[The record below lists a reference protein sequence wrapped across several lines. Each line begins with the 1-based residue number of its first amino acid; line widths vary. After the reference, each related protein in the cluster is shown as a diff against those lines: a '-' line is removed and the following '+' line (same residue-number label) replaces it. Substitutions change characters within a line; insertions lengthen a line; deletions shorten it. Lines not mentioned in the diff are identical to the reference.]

1 RTNSTCSFPLIIRR
15 RLATLRRIRPAS
27 CVWGVTWGCPLPLTT
42 HRGPFCFN
50 EFPASSP
57 LNYFRIGVSFP
68 RALIDDHGGVT
79 ARDPIQLRF
88 IPCCRVARSPRSSP
102 SQPRQNG
109 DADDGD
115 RDDDDGRLGEQP
127 SDTLD
132 HAAEEGRGEV
142 RLHRPFE

>member
-1 RTNSTCSFPLIIRR
+1 SRSSTYACRPRD
-15 RLATLRRIRPAS
+15 RLERNGSTPTATGWAAI
-27 CVWGVTWGCPLPLTT
+27 
-42 HRGPFCFN
+42 
-50 EFPASSP
+50 
-57 LNYFRIGVSFP
+57 SFP